1 MAGNI
6 IIEKLEGVKQ
16 RFVEVGE
23 MLTRQ
28 EVLSDMEKYIGLN
41 KEFKSL
47 RPIIDAYEKYKL
59 ALSNVPVRKNAANR
73 EGRGNEKWQKSEWKS

>member
-16 RFVEVGE
+16 RFVEVSE

-41 KEFKSL
+41 KE
-47 RPIIDAYEKYKL
+47 
-59 ALSNVPVRKNAANR
+59 
-73 EGRGNEKWQKSEWKS
+73 